1 MIECSLITYH
11 KRDLAHL
18 PVPPVFIYDI
28 LCILIF
34 YDHYHEQS
42 ISYKVHP
49 NRLNN
54 YICILGNLAC
64 FFIVCSFIYFSFYLN
79 KLI

>member
-1 MIECSLITYH
+1 MQLNHIRE
-11 KRDLAHL
+11 LARL

-28 LCILIF
+28 WCILIF

-49 NRLNN
+49 NRHKNDL
-54 YICILGNLAC
+54 YACWVILHAFSLSA
-64 FFIVCSFIYFSFYLN
+64 VSFIFPY
-79 KLI
+79 I